1 MHKIFRSLGLVM
13 IAGGVICG
21 MFAYFFLRSQV
32 FLLALLA
39 RVVERPFEYRSFV
52 ALLAGFALVVAG
64 CLLGALYVGIGEI
77 LGSFA
82 KLQAGGQRT
91 TES

>member
-1 MHKIFRSLGLVM
+1 MHKMFRSLGLVM
-13 IAGGVICG
+13 IAGGVISG
-21 MFAYFFLRSQV
+21 AFAYFFLRSQD

-52 ALLAGFALVVAG
+52 AMLAGFALLAAG
-64 CLLGALYVGIGEI
+64 CLIGALYVGIGEI

-82 KLQAGGQRT
+82 KLPAAGQGKT
-91 TES
+91 NP

>member
-1 MHKIFRSLGLVM
+1 MRKMFRSLGLAM
-13 IAGGVICG
+13 IAGGVISG
-21 MFAYFFLRSQV
+21 VFAYFFLRSQE

-39 RVVERPFEYRSFV
+39 RVVERPFEYRSLVAMLIGF
-52 ALLAGFALVVAG
+52 ALLAAG

-82 KLQAGGQRT
+82 KLPADGQGKT
-91 TES
+91 NS